1 MMGCSECSNLGA
13 PPPNMIL
20 NLPPPPLPSF
30 LLPKSSQAMLP
41 GNNGS
46 QPCFAAFMCEPS
58 LSGHSDNSIEYIEL
72 PRNGQIG
79 IEETWFFV
87 LVSSLLGVL
96 LLGVLF
102 AILLIK
108 CRE

>member
-1 MMGCSECSNLGA
+1 MGCSDCTSMGA
-13 PPPNMIL
+13 PPNMIL
-20 NLPPPPLPSF
+20 SMPPPPLPSF
-30 LLPKSSQAMLP
+30 LLPKNSQAMP
-41 GNNGS
+41 GSNGS

-72 PRNGQIG
+72 PRNGNIG
-79 IEETWFFV
+79 IEETWLFV
-87 LVSSLLGVL
+87 LISSLLGIL

-102 AILLIK
+102 ALLLIR